1 MDKSPDKSA
10 DKSQVSSKRFV
21 PQKSKPR
28 TGSIIKDFKHSQTIA
43 QKRRQTIMPGK
54 NKVMAL
60 DLSAK
65 DETPVESDRED
76 DDSSEVSEQNSQRSS
91 KSFKYE

>member
-1 MDKSPDKSA
+1 
-10 DKSQVSSKRFV
+10 
-21 PQKSKPR
+21 
-28 TGSIIKDFKHSQTIA
+28 
-43 QKRRQTIMPGK
+43 MPGK

-65 DETPVESDRED
+65 DKTPVESDRED
-76 DDSSEVSEQNSQRSS
+76 DDSSEVSEQNSQMSS